1 MATLL
6 ALFRGINVGGNNIL
20 RMKDL
25 VSLFQGLGFT
35 DVHTYIQSGNVVFR
49 SPNTTIPEIE
59 SLVADAVEAE
69 HGFRPRLLL
78 VSAKDLQ
85 QVMDA
90 NPFPA
95 AVTEP
100 KTLHCFFLASQPLSP
115 NLTALNDLKSASEE
129 FALGDKVFYLYAPQG
144 IGRSKL
150 AQRAEKILG
159 VPATA
164 RNWRSVGK
172 IAEMAQKIDR

>member
-25 VSLFQGLGFT
+25 VSVFRGLGFE

-49 SPNTTIPEIE
+49 SPISTLPKIQ
-59 SLVADAVEAE
+59 SRVADAVEAE
-69 HGFRPRLLL
+69 RGFRPKLL
-78 VSAKDLQ
+78 VVRAKNLLQ
-85 QVMDA
+85 VISD
-90 NPFPA
+90 NPFSA
-95 AVTEP
+95 AVNDP
-100 KTLHCFFLASQPLSP
+100 KALHCYFLASHPSSP
-115 NLTALNDLKSASEE
+115 NMTALKKLKSHDEQ
-129 FALGDKVFYLYAPQG
+129 FVLGDKVFYLYAPQG

-150 AQRAEKILG
+150 AQRVEKVLG

-164 RNWRSVGK
+164 RNWRTVSK
-172 IAEMAQKIDR
+172 IAEIAQKIDQ